1 MISVSG
7 LAMKCLLLFIGRRVF
22 NLSFL
27 HVPINPIPNGEVK
40 TIIIPA
46 MLMMEG
52 MMYRVAMYL
61 IQDFFATL
69 CCRKLIPRMAALIKV
84 LVVISKAI
92 NS

>member
-1 MISVSG
+1 MKYPRCYL
-7 LAMKCLLLFIGRRVF
+7 LAGEYLTF
-22 NLSFL
+22 FL
-27 HVPINPIPNGEVK
+27 PPCFHQPIPNGEVK
-40 TIIIPA
+40 TIIIPP
-46 MLMMEG
+46 MLMMEV